1 MLTKYI
7 NEEIRGKV
15 SFPPNLTSKEVARA
29 LHLYIQTARKENGL
43 HIVVTNM
50 GILKG
55 EISFEFCAE
64 HIQKKGFLCKKRFIP
79 SRFSI
84 VSVIDFSDSI
94 QAFLQEKSKL
104 IKHHFGTSYNLRI
117 VGQTMKEGDNQI
129 LVCVLAEKS
138 G

>member
-1 MLTKYI
+1 MTKYI

-15 SFPPNLTSKEVARA
+15 SFPPNLTSKEIARA

-79 SRFSI
+79 SRFSLCQLLI
-84 VSVIDFSDSI
+84 FRIPSKRFYK
-94 QAFLQEKSKL
+94 KSP
-104 IKHHFGTSYNLRI
+104 NW
-117 VGQTMKEGDNQI
+117 
-129 LVCVLAEKS
+129 
-138 G
+138 